1 MWSTMNLKN
10 KLIGLTTLLSLIW
23 SLFASCSFFNSLDPE
38 ESNKVEISSIS
49 LGKNSLETQVG
60 SMEYISVSVK
70 PSNLQKEINLKWS
83 YDSSIIE
90 CDTSSNWGV
99 TIKGLKEGQTTLR
112 CSYGG
117 YDAACLISVQGNSTP
132 ADTTT
137 EPYIY
142 SNFSILQTAP
152 GVSEKVFVSLYGGDA
167 SDING
172 YKWTVDNASVANI
185 QPTGQ
190 YCIITAKEAGYA
202 RIKITHG
209 KATYP
214 YYMGVYV
221 FEDATKVGYITT
233 SNNIVT
239 MNMDEGDKSISVSLV
254 NGKEDSR
261 DSQFKWEIIT
271 ENGSEKPVELNWNG
285 NNAVVSPK
293 TSGSC
298 TLRVTHP
305 DAAYP
310 LDILCRVISIVKNVY
325 IQPDSTVVTLTGNA
339 EQTITNELVNINKSE
354 YNIDKFSYTLDDY
367 NVAEI
372 VSSVGNQVT
381 VKGLA
386 NGSCKLIISHEKSAY
401 TREVLLIVNG
411 QVKDAVDASC
421 YVTTSQNYIRTK
433 VGADGQTIN
442 ISLKGGEDGD
452 ESKFTWSV
460 TSTAVDGSKSKVI
473 DLETATGSVFH
484 ARSAAATYSYGSA
497 YLEPLAEGTA
507 VITITHP
514 KILYPTEILVKVL
527 SKDAVL
533 EEPLY
538 FSGSG
543 LVKLLNGDSQE
554 YEVTLKGD
562 SKTSSDDNDIKW
574 ECDTNYLEL
583 ATNANIATIK
593 APALETGSTMSYIT
607 ISHPKATANKTVLVM
622 TADDIDTLNAMKA
635 LYSDKTYYNIENGTT
650 ANCYVNTAGFEDD
663 YDFSTMS
670 WTVKDPSIVS
680 IEKSSF
686 NPLACK
692 VTGLKSGTTTLTA
705 SIAGTSCIFNITIY
719 PKGAMAIEPE
729 VYFTTNQNVISLSGA
744 GKSTVASVTAVNLSN
759 SEYQNIVWES
769 SDTSI
774 ATVIGN
780 GTNAT
785 INAISEGD
793 AVISVKHKDSQNTL
807 KIYVRVG
814 SEYVMEETE
823 SVVYIKADD
832 LITVVKGGEDKKLTA
847 TLTNWTSADYSG
859 FTFTS
864 KDTSVAKVSS
874 QSTNGTAYIEG
885 VSKGYTE
892 IVITHKA
899 SKVSKSVLVI
909 VGQTQAEINAIVN
922 ESVYMTTSN
931 NTVTFSDVGKSATVN
946 IKTFNL
952 VASKYSEIRWTSA
965 DESIAQVRGNGTSAT
980 IYAQGKGVTT
990 ITASY
995 PESINSITFYI
1006 FVDTEDIVAATT
1018 GVVYIS
1024 ATDVMTFL
1032 KGGAAQSLQA
1042 VLVNFDGTDTS
1053 GFNFE
1058 IDDTSVAQI
1067 STYTTTGIAYIKP
1080 VGSGQAQITITHK
1093 ATSISKKVL
1102 VVVGNS
1108 AEELAGYVYLTTST
1122 NVVAVGEGATKSV
1135 SVSVKNASSTVVDG
1149 YTWISSNPGI
1159 VDVTPAGA
1167 TAVLKGNGIGTA
1179 LITVTNKK
1187 CQYSLTIIAQCVDP
1201 IAASQ
1206 NPYIQLSSSV
1216 LTLNV
1221 SPNYTSITADLVG
1234 GTTDDY
1240 SGFVWA
1246 SNDSSVCAVYGQ
1258 NEVGKIRAIAA
1269 GQTYVTVSHPKSA
1282 YQAQILVV
1290 CDEVKES
1297 ECYITVPSS
1306 IITMKP
1312 NATAQT
1318 ITATLVNGTTT
1329 DKYNFSWSLDVYDV
1343 IDFQYSANVCTITPK
1358 QTGSATITISHP
1370 KAAYNQQIIVNVQ
1383 EYSDFAFPQ
1392 ASTSLTQGTVSFL
1405 NMQVPTTS
1413 VTTHVE
1419 YSVENSN
1426 ICSVTGTKTV
1436 AQITGISPGTTTVKA
1451 NLVATS
1457 TGVVQSSSEM
1467 LVYVK
1472 EASTTA
1478 VYITSSSTIYTLN
1491 KGKSQS
1497 LSATL
1502 TGTGV
1507 TSSDQYNMK
1516 WSTSDTD
1523 VIQITG
1529 ISSDGTVSGQSI
1541 YITALKSGEALI
1553 TCSHEKAASNL
1564 QFYVV
1569 VPGSAEKTVSLNKTY
1584 LTLTKGSSGSTLKAT
1599 IENAESSNDYNSLE
1613 WSAETVNGNEIVR
1626 IMGNGQTVTIYPIA
1640 TGQTTVMA
1648 QLPDTTTVAKCTV
1661 VVEAG
1666 KSFAFETSSK
1676 KVQPFHSKSIKYTV
1690 SPPDATLNWTLAQED
1705 DYFEYHDLGCDTN
1718 GVGYVEVTGIKEG
1731 TGTLACVTNGSAK
1744 GSLTVK
1750 VAWDYEFTVD
1760 STRVTGSP
1768 DSTYTIEY
1776 SVSPTDATIEVNGNG
1791 LCEFSNTNDGKGNG
1805 KIKIMPHTE
1814 GTDSIILK
1822 ARNPNNNNEEIGSYT
1837 ITGKFY
1843 YDALTVS
1850 YTKQSDVSYA
1860 DNTKTAYWSK
1870 FTGDAITL
1878 GDGEKMTFKFN
1889 VAEAKTK
1896 DLTITANLQTKK
1908 NGNIS
1913 LANGATQGQFVL
1925 SHDTDTTVPA
1935 YKITTGYK
1943 PTFKGSSSYPDGTP
1957 IKASDFYTTTRTDS
1971 DSYKD
1976 WTSPFTYEE
1985 HYDRRGWWYLK
1996 NSATSSDVYYFDSG
2010 WRHSVNVV
2018 INKGNKS
2025 YLNPDWGRVRDYSLD
2040 GKCISVEEFQ
2050 GNAWYYIPAFQV
2062 TMGGDCKS
2070 YLTHNYGEIDTDHI
2084 SASYYDITP
2093 DTSVVKSEQADVLVV
2108 TFIHNGSKTTKYY
2121 PIYLETRNSSC
2132 TSR

>member
-1 MWSTMNLKN
+1 MNLKH
-10 KLIGLTTLLSLIW
+10 KLTGIIALSSLI
-23 SLFASCSFFNSLDPE
+23 LNLLPSCSFFTSLEDNSSSEITINSL
-38 ESNKVEISSIS
+38 S
-49 LGKNSLETQVG
+49 LSKSTLEAQVG

-70 PSNLQKEINLKWS
+70 PTSVQKDIKLNWS

-90 CDTSSNWGV
+90 CDTSSSWGV
-99 TIKGLKEGQTTLR
+99 TIKGLSEGQTTLR

-117 YDAACLISVQGNSTP
+117 YDSACLVTISGYAEP
-132 ADTTT
+132 EETTT

-142 SNFSILQTAP
+142 SNYSILQTAP

-167 SDING
+167 SDIDG
-172 YKWTVDNASVANI
+172 YSWTVDNSSVATI

-190 YCIITAKEAGYA
+190 YCVITAKEAGYA
-202 RIKITHG
+202 RIKITHN
-209 KATYP
+209 KAAYP

-233 SNNIVT
+233 TNNIVT
-239 MNMDEGDKSISVSLV
+239 MNMEDEDKTVSVSLV
-254 NGKEDSR
+254 NGKDTSLDS
-261 DSQFKWEIIT
+261 SFSWEIIT
-271 ENGSEKPVELNWNG
+271 DNGSSVPIELNWNG
-285 NNAVVSPK
+285 NNAVISPK
-293 TSGSC
+293 TAGSC

-305 DAAYP
+305 DATYP
-310 LDILCRVISIVKNVY
+310 LDILCRVISVVKNVY
-325 IQPDSTVVTLTGNA
+325 IQPDNTVVTLSGTT
-339 EQTITNELVNINKSE
+339 EQTVTSELVNLDKSE
-354 YNIDKFSYTLDDY
+354 YNIDGFTYALDDY

-372 VSSVGNQVT
+372 ISSVGNQVT
-381 VKGLA
+381 LRGLA

-401 TREVLLIVNG
+401 SREVLLIVNG
-411 QVKDAVDASC
+411 QLKDAVDASC

-433 VGADGQTIN
+433 VGEAGQTIN

-452 ESKFTWSV
+452 EAGFTWSV
-460 TSTAVDGSKSKVI
+460 TSTASDGSSSKVI
-473 DLETATGSVFH
+473 NLETATGSVFH
-484 ARSAAATYSYGSA
+484 TSARSAAATYSYGSA
-497 YLEPLAEGTA
+497 FMEPLCEGTA

-543 LVKLLNGDSQE
+543 LVKILNGDSQE

-574 ECDTNYLEL
+574 ECDTDYLEL

-607 ISHPKATANKTVLVM
+607 ISHPKATTNKTVLVM
-622 TADDIDTLNAMKA
+622 TADDIDTLNSMKA

-650 ANCYVNTAGFEDD
+650 ASCYVSTAGFEDD

-670 WTVKDPSIVS
+670 WIVKDPLIIS

-686 NPLACK
+686 NPLACRI
-692 VTGLKSGTTTLTA
+692 TGLKSGTTTLTA
-705 SIAGTSCIFNITIY
+705 SIAGTSCEFNITVY
-719 PKGAMAIEPE
+719 PKGAVSVEPE
-729 VYFTTNQNVISLSGA
+729 VYFTTNQNVISLSGS
-744 GKSTVASVTAVNLSN
+744 GQSVTASVTAVNLSS
-759 SEYQNIVWES
+759 SEYSNIVWES
-769 SDTSI
+769 SDSAI

-785 INAISEGD
+785 VTAVSEGD
-793 AVISVKHKDSQNTL
+793 AVITVTHKDSQNTM
-807 KIYVRVG
+807 KIYIRVG

-832 LITVVKGGEDKKLTA
+832 FITVVKGDEDKKLTA
-847 TLTNWTSADYSG
+847 TLVNWTSSDSSG
-859 FTFTS
+859 FSFTS
-864 KDTSVAKVSS
+864 KDSSIAKIAS

-892 IVITHKA
+892 IIISHSAT
-899 SKVSKSVLVI
+899 KVSKSVLVF
-909 VGQTQAEINAIVN
+909 VGETQEEVNAIVKS
-922 ESVYMTTSN
+922 SVYMTTSN
-931 NTVTFSDVGKSATVN
+931 NTLTFTDTGKSSTVS
-946 IKTFNL
+946 IKAFNL
-952 VASKYSEIRWTSA
+952 DTSKYSGITWTSA
-965 DESIAQVRGNGTSAT
+965 DDSIAQVRGNGTSAT
-980 IYAQGKGVTT
+980 IYAQSKGSTT
-990 ITASY
+990 VTASY
-995 PESINSITFYI
+995 LDSINSITFYI
-1006 FVDTEDIVAATT
+1006 FVSTEDIVPAST

-1032 KGGAAQSLQA
+1032 KGGSSQSLQA
-1042 VLVNFDGTDTS
+1042 VLVNYDGQDTS
-1053 GFNFE
+1053 GFSFT
-1058 IDDTSVAQI
+1058 IDDTAVAEITAQ
-1067 STYTTTGIAYIKP
+1067 STNGVAYIKP
-1080 VGSGQAQITITHK
+1080 VGSGQAQITITNTK
-1093 ATSISKKVL
+1093 TSISKKVL

-1122 NVVAVGEGATKSV
+1122 NVVAVGEGNTKSV
-1135 SVSVKNASSTVVDG
+1135 SISVKNASSTVVDG
-1149 YTWISSNPGI
+1149 YTWLSSNPGI
-1159 VDVTPAGA
+1159 IDVTPAGA
-1167 TAVLKGNGIGTA
+1167 TAVLKGNSIGTA
-1179 LITVTNKK
+1179 LITVTNTA

-1201 IAASQ
+1201 VAASA

-1216 LTLNV
+1216 LTVNV
-1221 SPNYTSITADLVG
+1221 SSTYTSITADLVG

-1240 SGFVWA
+1240 ANFVWS
-1246 SNDSSVCAVYGQ
+1246 SNDSSICAVYGQ
-1258 NEVGKIRAIAA
+1258 NEVGKIKAVAA
-1269 GQTYVTVSHPKSA
+1269 GQTYITVSHPKAA
-1282 YQAQILVV
+1282 YSAQILVV
-1290 CDEVKES
+1290 CDEVQES
-1297 ECYITVPSS
+1297 ECYISVPSS

-1312 NATAQT
+1312 TASAQT
-1318 ITATLVNGTTT
+1318 VTATLVNGTST

-1383 EYSDFAFPQ
+1383 EYTDFAFPQ
-1392 ASTSLTQGTVSFL
+1392 SSISITQGTVSFQ
-1405 NMQVPTTS
+1405 NMQVPTTT

-1426 ICSVTGTKTV
+1426 ICSITGTKSV
-1436 AQITGISPGTTTVKA
+1436 AQITGIAPGTTTVTAK
-1451 NLVATS
+1451 LVASS
-1457 TGVVQSSSEM
+1457 TGVVQSTSEM

-1502 TGTGV
+1502 SGTGV

-1516 WSTSDTD
+1516 WTTNDTD
-1523 VIQITG
+1523 IIQITG

-1553 TCSHEKAASNL
+1553 TCSHEKAASTL

-1599 IENAESSNDYNSLE
+1599 IENAESSSDYNSLE

-1626 IMGNGQTVTIYPIA
+1626 VMGNGQTVTIYPIS

-1648 QLPDTTTVAKCTV
+1648 QLPDTTSVAKCTV

-1676 KVQPFHSKSIKYTV
+1676 SVQPKHSKKVKYTV
-1690 SPPDATLNWTLAQED
+1690 SPPDATLNWTMSQEKD
-1705 DYFEYHDLGCDTN
+1705 FFEYHDLGCDTN
-1718 GVGYVEVTGIKEG
+1718 GVGYVEITGLLEG
-1731 TGTLACVTNGSAK
+1731 TGTLACVTDGSAK

-1750 VAWDYEFTVD
+1750 IAWDYEFTVD
-1760 STRVTGSP
+1760 TTRVSGSP
-1768 DSTYTIEY
+1768 DSTYTVEY
-1776 SVSPTDATIEVNGNG
+1776 SVSPTDATIEVDGNG
-1791 LCEFSNTNDGKGNG
+1791 LCEFSNTNDGLGNG
-1805 KIKIMPHTE
+1805 KITIMPHTE
-1814 GTDSIILK
+1814 GTDSITIK
-1822 ARNPNNNNEEIGSYT
+1822 ARNPNDSNKEIGSYAV
-1837 ITGKFY
+1837 TGKFY
-1843 YDALTVS
+1843 YDSLSVS

-1870 FTGDAITL
+1870 FSGDSITL

-1889 VAEAKTK
+1889 VSEAKTK
-1896 DLTITANLQTKK
+1896 DLTITASLQTKK

-1913 LANGATQGQFVL
+1913 LSNGATAGQFIL
-1925 SHDTDTTVPA
+1925 SHNSDVTTPA

-1943 PTFKGSSSYPDGTP
+1943 PTYNGSSSYPDGTP
-1957 IKASDFYTTTRTDS
+1957 IKMSDFYSSTNTDS

-1976 WTSPFTYEE
+1976 WTSPVTYDT

-1996 NSATSSDVYYFDSG
+1996 NSATSSNVYYFDSG
-2010 WRHSVNVV
+2010 WIHSSTRTVTLTSKTGQN
-2018 INKGNKS
+2018 S
-2025 YLNPDWGRVRDYSLD
+2025 SWGRTRDSSLD
-2040 GKCISVEEFQ
+2040 GKCMSVEEFQ
-2050 GNAWYYIPAFQV
+2050 NCAWYYIPSFTV
-2062 TMGGDCKS
+2062 TMGGDCTS
-2070 YLTHNYGEIDTDHI
+2070 YLKHNYGEIDTDHI
-2084 SASYYDITP
+2084 SATYYSITP

-2108 TFIHNGSKTTKYY
+2108 TFSHNGTKTTKYY
-2121 PIYLETRNSSC
+2121 PIYLETRNSAC
-2132 TSR
+2132 TSK

>member
-1 MWSTMNLKN
+1 MHIKLRNKITGIFTSLVLAVNL
-10 KLIGLTTLLSLIW
+10 LP
-23 SLFASCSFFNSLDPE
+23 SCSFFTSLEEPKDNGISINSL
-38 ESNKVEISSIS
+38 S
-49 LGKNSLETQVG
+49 LAKTSLQTSVG
-60 SMEYISVSVK
+60 SMEYVSVSVK
-70 PSNLQKEINLKWS
+70 PSNVQKEVKLNWS
-83 YDSSIIE
+83 YDSNIID

-112 CSYGG
+112 CSYSG
-117 YDAACLISVQGNSTP
+117 YDAACLVTVQGYSETV
-132 ADTTT
+132 DTSI

-167 SDING
+167 SDIDG
-172 YKWTVDNASVANI
+172 YKWTVDNSSVANI

-190 YCIITAKEAGYA
+190 YCIITAKDAGYA
-202 RIKITHG
+202 RIKITHN

-254 NGKEDSR
+254 NGKEESR

-271 ENGSEKPVELNWNG
+271 EDGSEKPVELNWNG

-325 IQPDSTVVTLTGNA
+325 IQPDSTVVTLTGNT
-339 EQTITNELVNINKSE
+339 EQTISNDLVNLDKSE
-354 YNIDKFSYTLDDY
+354 YNIDKFTYALDDY

-381 VKGLA
+381 LRGLA
-386 NGSCKLIISHEKSAY
+386 NGSCKLIVSHEKSAY
-401 TREVLLIVNG
+401 SREVLVIVNG
-411 QVKDAVDASC
+411 QLKDAIDASC

-442 ISLKGGEDGD
+442 ISLKGGVEGD
-452 ESKFTWSV
+452 EANFSWSV
-460 TSTAVDGSKSKVI
+460 TSTAADGSKAKVI

-497 YLEPLAEGTA
+497 YMEPLAEGTA
-507 VITITHP
+507 VITVTHP
-514 KILYPTEILVKVL
+514 KIVYPTEILVKVL

-562 SKTSSDDNDIKW
+562 SKTSSDDNNITW
-574 ECDTNYLEL
+574 ECDTDYLEL

-593 APALETGSTMSYIT
+593 APALEKGSTMSYIT

-650 ANCYVNTAGFEDD
+650 ANCYVSTAGFEDD
-663 YDFSTMS
+663 YDFSTMHWS
-670 WTVKDPSIVS
+670 VKDPSIIS

-692 VTGLKSGTTTLTA
+692 VTGLKSGSTTLTA
-705 SIAGTSCIFNITIY
+705 SIAGTSCTFNITVY
-719 PKGAMAIEPE
+719 PKGAVAIEPE
-729 VYFTTNQNVISLSGA
+729 AYFTTNQNVISLGGS
-744 GKSTVASVTAVNLSN
+744 GKSTVASITAVNLSS
-759 SEYQNIVWES
+759 SEYQNIEWES
-769 SDTSI
+769 SDTAI

-785 INAISEGD
+785 INAISEGE

-814 SEYVMEETE
+814 SEY
-823 SVVYIKADD
+823 I
-832 LITVVKGGEDKKLTA
+832 IPKGD
-847 TLTNWTSADYSG
+847 
-859 FTFTS
+859 
-864 KDTSVAKVSS
+864 
-874 QSTNGTAYIEG
+874 
-885 VSKGYTE
+885 
-892 IVITHKA
+892 
-899 SKVSKSVLVI
+899 
-909 VGQTQAEINAIVN
+909 
-922 ESVYMTTSN
+922 
-931 NTVTFSDVGKSATVN
+931 
-946 IKTFNL
+946 
-952 VASKYSEIRWTSA
+952 
-965 DESIAQVRGNGTSAT
+965 
-980 IYAQGKGVTT
+980 
-990 ITASY
+990 
-995 PESINSITFYI
+995 P
-1006 FVDTEDIVAATT
+1006 
-1018 GVVYIS
+1018 VVYIS

-1042 VLVNFDGTDTS
+1042 VLVNYDETDTS
-1053 GFNFE
+1053 GFNFD

-1067 STYTTTGIAYIKP
+1067 TASTTTGIAYIKP

-1122 NVVAVGEGATKSV
+1122 NVVAVDEGSTKSV

-1258 NEVGKIRAIAA
+1258 NEVGKIRPIAA

-1491 KGKSQS
+1491 KGKSQT

-1516 WSTSDTD
+1516 WTTSDTD
-1523 VIQITG
+1523 VVQITG

-1541 YITALKSGEALI
+1541 YITAMKPGEALI

-1569 VPGSAEKTVSLNKTY
+1569 VPGSAAKTVSLNKTY

-1599 IENAESSNDYNSLE
+1599 IENAESSNDYNTLE

-1648 QLPDTTTVAKCTV
+1648 QLPDATSVAKCTV

-1676 KVQPFHSKSIKYTV
+1676 KVQPFHSKTVKYTV
-1690 SPPDATLNWTLAQED
+1690 SPPDATLTWTLAQED

-1718 GVGYVEVTGIKEG
+1718 GEGYVEVIGIKEG
-1731 TGTLACVTNGSAK
+1731 VGTLACVTNGSAK

-1760 STRVTGSP
+1760 TTRVSGSP

-1791 LCEFSNTNDGKGNG
+1791 LCEFSNSNDGKGNG

-1822 ARNPNNNNEEIGSYT
+1822 AKNPNNNNEEIGSYT

-1896 DLTITANLQTKK
+1896 DLTITASLQTKK

-1913 LANGATQGQFVL
+1913 LSNGATAGQFIL
-1925 SHDTDTTVPA
+1925 SHNTDVTVDA

-1943 PTFKGSSSYPDGTP
+1943 PTYKGSSSYPDGTP
-1957 IKASDFYTTTRTDS
+1957 IKMSDFYSTTSTDS
-1971 DSYKD
+1971 SSYKD
-1976 WTSPFTYEE
+1976 WQNPFYYEV
-1985 HYDRRGWWYLK
+1985 HYDRRGWWTLR
-1996 NSATSSDVYYFDSG
+1996 NSATSSYVYEFDSG
-2010 WRHSVNVV
+2010 WRHGGESVVTR
-2018 INKGNKS
+2018 GSKS
-2025 YLNPDWGRVRDYSLD
+2025 SKNGDWGRVRDTSLD
-2040 GKCISVEEFQ
+2040 GKCLSVQEFQ
-2050 GNAWYYIPAFQV
+2050 NNAWYYIPAFTV
-2062 TMGGDCKS
+2062 TMGGDCTAWLSHK
-2070 YLTHNYGEIDTDHI
+2070 YGEIDTDHI
-2084 SASYYDITP
+2084 SATYYSITP
-2093 DTSVVKSEQADVLVV
+2093 DTSVVSSEQADVLVV
-2108 TFIHNGSKTTKYY
+2108 TFTHNGSKTTKYY
-2121 PIYLETRNSSC
+2121 PIYLETRNSAC